1 MATKKEQKQ
10 LRIKRLFTTFYK
22 CFGPQIIEDL
32 NSNQWRASSF
42 ILFYRN
48 SSGRWSEL
56 KPANPNLTQCF
67 ENFKK
72 SLRKED
78 LEEFVSDKSL
88 NAMSEDRYG
97 YRAKGLDVNN
107 LVISNKTI
115 VYSGSEQEYGYAV
128 RNIINILSY
137 VIRFD
142 RNLLNFLFD
151 KGCDRFVRLI
161 LDNHSHYLTKKVLLN
176 KLDKVTTDKT
186 RKQILSKIKTTN
198 RSAVI
203 SWVNSKGG
211 LPNLTKGLRNHIIY
225 DLGFESSE
233 FKSSIEKSN
242 LSIEDRE
249 LVKEFSESS
258 KDVAKAMLKLSKSI
272 EKKDSVFNDILFDVF
287 EKMDSFNLLFD
298 KIEKRDKAVFFEAC
312 EYAIVSFSFSNE
324 FNFSEYDPINF
335 IESIMYLPKKF
346 SLFYV
351 GRYSTINDFFSNK
364 YSLYRRQHWKG
375 TILRTTESQFGNLL
389 LASSGKL
396 F

>member
-22 CFGPQIIEDL
+22 CFGSQIIEDL
-32 NSNQWRASSF
+32 KSNQWRAPSF
-42 ILFYRN
+42 LLFYRN

-56 KPANPNLTQCF
+56 KPANPNLMQCF

-78 LEEFVSDKSL
+78 LKEFVSDKSL
-88 NAMSEDRYG
+88 NALSDDRYG
-97 YRAKGLDVNN
+97 YNSKGLDINN
-107 LVISNKTI
+107 LAISNKAI
-115 VYSGSEQEYGYAV
+115 IYSGSKEEYCYAI
-128 RNIINILSY
+128 RNIISILSY
-137 VIRFD
+137 LIRFD

-151 KGCDRFVRLI
+151 KGCDKFVRLI
-161 LDNHSHYLTKKVLLN
+161 LDNHSHFLTKKVLLK

-211 LPNLTKGLRNHIIY
+211 LPNLTKGLRNHIVY
-225 DLGFESSE
+225 DLGFQSSE
-233 FKSSIEKSN
+233 FKSSVEKSS

-249 LVKEFSESS
+249 LIKEFSESS
-258 KDVAKAMLKLSKSI
+258 KNVAKSMLKLSKSI
-272 EKKDSVFNDILFDVF
+272 DKKDSVFNNILFEVF
-287 EKMDSFNLLFD
+287 EKMDDFNSLFD
-298 KIEKRDKAVFFEAC
+298 KIMTKDKAVFAEAC
-312 EYAIVSFSFSNE
+312 EHAIVSFSFSNE
-324 FNFSEYDPINF
+324 FNFSEYDAINL

-375 TILRTTESQFGNLL
+375 AVLRTSESQFGNLL
-389 LASSGKL
+389 LASSSKL